1 MAKHKDKEE
10 DVVVEY
16 DITSELIKKYG
27 KGTVITADFILDRPK
42 KIHSLSPILDIAL
55 SGGVPEG
62 CSLLCSG
69 KAKTGKSTLSLKYA
83 ANCQKDGRRV
93 FYIDVEGRIQGNQ
106 KLLKCISGLDTSKL
120 EIISSTRE
128 KIFNAAEFLT
138 IAEDIAKN
146 VPRAVIIIDSAS
158 ALCDASERTE
168 ELTANARVKGPKLL
182 AAFSR
187 RISNI
192 IPVNNINI
200 FTIQHMIANTS
211 GYGSP
216 FMEDGGNKIV
226 YGADIKIRAKN
237 FSDWKSTDGTLIG
250 QSVKWQVEFS
260 ALGAPG
266 AEIEGYIRY
275 GHGIDEVWELITLG
289 IDLNLIE
296 KGGAW
301 FNPIFLSK
309 RGKEFVKIN
318 GQENVWNLFQ
328 KNPEYIT
335 WLAED
340 IKELL

>member
-1 MAKHKDKEE
+1 MSKIKEE
-10 DVVVEY
+10 IKEI
-16 DITSELIKKYG
+16 DIVKDLLKKYG
-27 KGTVITADFILDRPK
+27 EGTVINADFILDKPK

-62 CSLLCSG
+62 CLLLCSG
-69 KAKTGKSTLSLKYA
+69 KAKSGKSTLSLKYA
-83 ANCQKDGRRV
+83 TNCQQDNRRV
-93 FYIDVEGRIQGNQ
+93 FYLDVEGRIQGNQ
-106 KLLKCISGLDTSKL
+106 KLLKSIKGLDTSKL

-128 KIFNAAEFLT
+128 KILTAAEFLT

-182 AAFSR
+182 AAFTR

-192 IPVNNINI
+192 IPVNDINLFI
-200 FTIQHMIANTS
+200 IQHMIANTS
-211 GYGSP
+211 GWGSP

-237 FSDWKSTDGTLIG
+237 FSDWKSPDGTLIG

-266 AEIEGYIRY
+266 AEVDGYIRY

-296 KGGAW
+296 KGVSW
-301 FNPIFLSK
+301 FTTIFLEK
-309 RGKEFVKIN
+309 HGKEPIKMQ
-318 GQENVWNLFQ
+318 GQEKVWNLFQ
-328 KNPEYIT
+328 ENPEYIT
-335 WLAED
+335 WLAKD
-340 IKELL
+340 IKEML